1 MSIRTTLTT
10 ALTAVL
16 PNSWL
21 TELPP
26 APVFPAIVFQVDSE
40 PEPGWCLGANYIA
53 HDVNVVILARDADA
67 LEALELQVRAALEA
81 VASFQFEEDS
91 GDADYEPDPEVYAR
105 YINARFRTLG

>member
-21 TELPP
+21 VELPP
-26 APVFPAIVFQVDSE
+26 VPVWPAIVFQVDSE

-53 HDVNVVILARDADA
+53 HAVNVVMLGRDADA
-67 LEALELQVRAALEA
+67 LDALEA
-81 VASFQFEEDS
+81 QVRSALEGLEAFQYEEDS
-91 GDADYEPDPEVYAR
+91 GDADYEPDPEVYGR
-105 YINARFRTLG
+105 YINARFRTRG